1 MMRLFKTLALSAAAL
16 LLGTTAAL
24 SATITDILDRKVE
37 VASPPQ
43 RILLGF
49 NFEDFMAVGGPGVMD
64 RVVAVSL
71 PVWRDWR
78 PAQYAAYVKAI
89 PSIADKVDV
98 GDTEAGTFSIE
109 KAISARPDL
118 VLLAAWQF
126 KSLGE
131 TVKQFEAAGVPVVV
145 IDYNAQ
151 TLEKHLRSTTILGEV
166 LGQPERAQKL
176 GDFYKASVED
186 TIARVKAARETE
198 SGPPKKVYVELAQKG
213 PGEFGN
219 SYGDTMWAGVIEM
232 AGGANIAKG
241 QVGNWGP
248 LRPEYVLSAAP
259 DAIFLAGSEWLS
271 KPQAVSVGFGADAGV
286 VNERIAAYLKRP
298 GWDALPA
305 VKTSEVHAVYHGGT
319 RTLSDFVYVRYMA
332 KVLHPQAFED
342 VDPNAEIRAFYKAW
356 LPIAADGV
364 FIQQYKAAGQ

>member
-1 MMRLFKTLALSAAAL
+1 MTIFKSLALSAAAL
-16 LLGTTAAL
+16 LLGASTAL
-24 SATITDILDRKVE
+24 SATVTDVLDRKVE
-37 VASPPQ
+37 LASPPQ

-64 RVVAVSL
+64 RVVAVSA

-78 PAQYAAYVKAI
+78 PGQYAAYVKAI

-98 GDTEAGTFSIE
+98 GDAEAGTFSVE

-118 VLLAAWQF
+118 VILAAWQF
-126 KSLGE
+126 KALGE

-151 TLEKHLRSTTILGEV
+151 TLDKHLRSTTVLGAV
-166 LGQPERAQKL
+166 LGQPERAKKL
-176 GDFYKASVED
+176 GDFYKGSVED
-186 TIARVKAARETE
+186 TIARVKEAQKTE
-198 SGPPKKVYVELAQKG
+198 GGPPKKVYVELAQKG

-219 SYGDTMWAGVIEM
+219 SYGDTMWAGVIDM
-232 AGGANIAKG
+232 AGGVNIAKG

-271 KPQAVSVGFGADAGV
+271 KPQAVSVGFGADPAV
-286 VNERIAAYLKRP
+286 VNQRIAAYLKRP
-298 GWDALPA
+298 GWDQLPA
-305 VKTSEVHAVYHGGT
+305 VKAGEVHAVYHGGS

-332 KVLHPQAFED
+332 KVLHPKAFED

-356 LPIAADGV
+356 LPIEATGV
-364 FIQQYKAAGQ
+364 FIEQYKAAVQ